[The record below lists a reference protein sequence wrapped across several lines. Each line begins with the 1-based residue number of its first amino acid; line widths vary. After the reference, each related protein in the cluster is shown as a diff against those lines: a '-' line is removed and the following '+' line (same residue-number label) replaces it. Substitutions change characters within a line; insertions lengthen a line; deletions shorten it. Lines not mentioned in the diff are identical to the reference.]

1 MLKGTLLAE
10 SLRVGAELRVAGLT
24 LTRLSRQDFSGS
36 VSAAQPPVWT
46 VVGFEA
52 DDGVA
57 DVLAQSLSDSLLAEG
72 GWYADFKTGR
82 EHLVVFAGRIFR
94 YRRGDQAGRAE
105 AIAYGRTVGVPENQL
120 DWPD

>member
-1 MLKGTLLAE
+1 M
-10 SLRVGAELRVAGLT
+10 
-24 LTRLSRQDFSGS
+24 
-36 VSAAQPPVWT
+36 WT

-105 AIAYGRTVGVPENQL
+105 AIAYGRTVGVPEDQL